1 MSWQSYVDDHL
12 MAPLSG
18 MMEAAVASLSSAGDD
33 RHWQHQYLPRPHL
46 CCTIVITGGGTL
58 SGAAIVGQDG
68 GIWAQTPDFPAI
80 TPEQVAAIMEGLEDP
95 AKLGATGIRIGGPGE
110 AETKYFL
117 IPSEAGSVLRGR
129 FKNDGVVIK
138 KTTSALVVGMF
149 SEGVPAGDANV
160 RVEDLGDYLISQGI

>member
-18 MMEAAVASLSSAGDD
+18 ALAAAVVSLSGAHDD
-33 RHWQHQYLPRPHL
+33 THL
-46 CCTIVITGGGTL
+46 AASIPSNNLCGTKPIAGGGTL

-68 GIWAQTPDFPAI
+68 GVWAQTPDFPAI

-95 AKLGATGIRIGGPGE
+95 AKLGATGIHIGGPAGS
-110 AETKYFL
+110 ETKYFL

-138 KTTSALVVGMF
+138 KTTSALVIGLF

-160 RVEDLGDYLISQGI
+160 RVEDLGDYLVSQGI

>member
-12 MAPLSG
+12 MAPLAGAS
-18 MMEAAVASLSSAGDD
+18 AAVSSPLPVTIAFSAASSAL
-33 RHWQHQYLPRPHL
+33 HCPYH
-46 CCTIVITGGGTL
+46 TISIAGGGTL
-58 SGAAIVGQDG
+58 AGAAIVGHDG
-68 GIWAQTPDFPAI
+68 GVWAQTPDFPAI
-80 TPEQVAAIMEGLEDP
+80 TQEQVTAINEGLEDP
-95 AKLGATGIRIGGPGE
+95 AKMGATGIRIGSAD

-138 KTTSALVVGMF
+138 KTTSALVIGLF